1 MYEIGPGKGILTE
14 QLARR
19 YRRVVAVEV
28 DACLAN
34 ELRCSFA
41 NRRNVTIHEGDFLRY
56 PLPHQRYE
64 VVANIPFN
72 MTAALVAKLTMG
84 AYPPEQAHLVVQRA
98 AAETLAGQPHE
109 LLRTVLLKPWFDVE
123 IVHHFRR
130 TDFIPVPRVDVVM
143 LRLRKRGPPLVRHAD
158 RQCFRNFAVHVF
170 TAWHPT
176 VAQTLQRL
184 CGRRHLDTL
193 RRELDFSLD
202 VPPTSMT
209 VAQWIGLY
217 ASFHSLR
224 DARALALIHGSEAR
238 LTRQQNVLQKIHRTR
253 VR

>member
-84 AYPPEQAHLVVQRA
+84 AYPPEQAHLVVQRE